1 MPESN
6 PVNPAEPGFEV
17 RTQFVRGRNAV
28 VAKADFGDLYV
39 DYYLHLAAHK
49 IKPST
54 ADDAIFK
61 RALAAFTLHCAS
73 RPWNE
78 MTAWTIN
85 LQDPLVNLFL
95 VGDNDGGTIAG
106 RVFEENVKQMPSN
119 VFYADVVK
127 PAEPKR
133 RSAIE
138 FTGSDPLVAVEKF
151 YSQSEQR
158 MARYFQ
164 TGEEEFTMVTEHPD
178 SDLNWLKSLTTEQ
191 AQNLEKEETLS
202 LLERRV
208 YRWHCGCTQDRMM
221 DILAPAMRHDANELF
236 GENEK
241 IEIRCPR
248 CGGRYSISREAME
261 AHLARGAA

>member
-1 MPESN
+1 
-6 PVNPAEPGFEV
+6 
-17 RTQFVRGRNAV
+17 
-28 VAKADFGDLYV
+28 
-39 DYYLHLAAHK
+39 
-49 IKPST
+49 
-54 ADDAIFK
+54 
-61 RALAAFTLHCAS
+61 
-73 RPWNE
+73 
-78 MTAWTIN
+78 
-85 LQDPLVNLFL
+85 
-95 VGDNDGGTIAG
+95 
-106 RVFEENVKQMPSN
+106 
-119 VFYADVVK
+119 
-127 PAEPKR
+127 
-133 RSAIE
+133 
-138 FTGSDPLVAVEKF
+138 
-151 YSQSEQR
+151 
-158 MARYFQ
+158 
-164 TGEEEFTMVTEHPD
+164 MVTEHPD